1 MKNTPT
7 LATLAADLDSG
18 RTSARK
24 LVDDCLAKIADSS
37 GEGQR
42 AFIHVDA
49 EAAIEA
55 AEAMDRLREVKA
67 APSPY
72 AGIPISIKDLFDIK
86 GQVTRAG
93 SRALEDSAPAEADA
107 TVVARLRRA
116 GFVVIG
122 RTNMTEF
129 AYSGIGINPHYGTPK
144 SAWQRN
150 VGHVPGGS
158 SSGAAVS
165 VVDGMAH
172 GALGTDTGGSCRI
185 PAAYNGI
192 VGFKPTQRRVPL
204 DGGVPLSSTLDSF
217 GPLARTVACC
227 AVLDAV
233 LADET
238 FVPLQPLPIKGM
250 RLAVPTTVVLDELDD
265 DVARTFERA
274 LETLSRQGALI
285 ERIEVPEFL
294 DVGVMNTKGGFSA
307 AESYAWHRYL
317 IAGSGD
323 VYDPR
328 VSVRILRGESISAAD
343 YIDLLNARKSLIAR
357 AEKRI
362 APYDA
367 LVLPTTANTPPRI
380 ADLADDKAFTKANLL
395 SLRNCTLINM
405 IDGCAISL
413 PAHREG
419 EVPVG
424 LMLAAAGGSDRRIF
438 EWPQE
443 WRPRSVF
450 DLAFTIDAQGTT
462 TPLTLAIDQAV
473 IAGWT
478 GRDPVARDKHIAE
491 LEAIG
496 IARPAS
502 TPIYY
507 RVSARRLVITD
518 SIEVCG
524 GDSSGEVE
532 FVLIGWQGRIFVGV
546 GSDHTDRKVETY
558 SVTVSKQMCDKPMA
572 PVLWELEDVIG
583 HWDRMILRS
592 YALIDGARVLY
603 QEGTLDAMLPVAD
616 LIRARFRRQGPARRL
631 RHVRRHFCRQG
642 RHQARQPVRI

>member
-1 MKNTPT
+1 MPMPNAPT
-7 LATLAADLDSG
+7 LASLADDLESG

-24 LVDDCLAKIADSS
+24 LVDACLARIADPS
-37 GEGQR
+37 GEGAR
-42 AFIHVDA
+42 TFIHVDA

-67 APSPY
+67 EPSPY
-72 AGIPISIKDLFDIK
+72 AGIPVSIKDLFDIK

-93 SRALEDSAPAEADA
+93 SRALEDSAPADADA
-107 TVVARLRRA
+107 PVVARLRRA

-144 SAWQRN
+144 GAWQRG

-165 VVDGMAH
+165 VVDGMAF

-204 DGGVPLSSTLDSF
+204 DGGVPLSFTLDSF
-217 GPLARTVACC
+217 GPLARTVKCC

-233 LADET
+233 LAGEPV
-238 FVPLQPLPIKGM
+238 VPLQPRPIKGM
-250 RLAVPTTVVLDELDD
+250 RLAVPTTVALDELEDE
-265 DVARTFERA
+265 VARTFERA

-294 DVGVMNTKGGFSA
+294 DVGVMNTKGGFAA

-317 IAGSGD
+317 ITSQGD

-328 VSVRILRGESISAAD
+328 VYLRILRGESISAAD
-343 YIDLLNARKSLIAR
+343 YIDLLEARRSLIAR
-357 AEKRI
+357 TEQRI

-419 EVPVG
+419 DVPVG
-424 LMLAAAGGSDRRIF
+424 LMLAASGGSDRRIF
-438 EWPQE
+438 E
-443 WRPRSVF
+443 
-450 DLAFTIDAQGTT
+450 LAAAMEG
-462 TPLTLAIDQAV
+462 V
-473 IAGWT
+473 I
-478 GRDPVARDKHIAE
+478 
-491 LEAIG
+491 
-496 IARPAS
+496 
-502 TPIYY
+502 
-507 RVSARRLVITD
+507 RV
-518 SIEVCG
+518 
-524 GDSSGEVE
+524 
-532 FVLIGWQGRIFVGV
+532 
-546 GSDHTDRKVETY
+546 
-558 SVTVSKQMCDKPMA
+558 
-572 PVLWELEDVIG
+572 
-583 HWDRMILRS
+583 
-592 YALIDGARVLY
+592 
-603 QEGTLDAMLPVAD
+603 
-616 LIRARFRRQGPARRL
+616 
-631 RHVRRHFCRQG
+631 
-642 RHQARQPVRI
+642 

>member
-1 MKNTPT
+1 MMPNAPT
-7 LATLAADLDSG
+7 LAALADDLDNG

-24 LVDDCLAKIADSS
+24 LVDECLARIADTS
-37 GEGQR
+37 GEGAR
-42 AFIHVDA
+42 AFVHVDA

-67 APSPY
+67 APSAF
-72 AGIPISIKDLFDIK
+72 AGIPVSIKDLFDIK

-93 SRALEDSAPAEADA
+93 SRALDDSSPAETDAPA
-107 TVVARLRRA
+107 VARLRRA
-116 GFVVIG
+116 GFIVIG

-144 SAWQRN
+144 GAWKRG

-165 VVDGMAH
+165 VVDRMAH

-192 VGFKPTQRRVPL
+192 VGYKPTQRRVPL
-204 DGGVPLSSTLDSF
+204 EGTVPLSFTLDSI
-217 GPLARTVACC
+217 GPLARTVGCC

-233 LADET
+233 LANET
-238 FVPLQPLPIKGM
+238 IAPLRPRPVKGM
-250 RLAVPTTVVLDELDD
+250 RLAVPTTVALDD
-265 DVARTFERA
+265 LDDAVARTFDRA

-294 DVGVMNTKGGFSA
+294 DVAPMNARGGFAA

-317 IAGSGD
+317 IASKGD

-328 VSVRILRGESISAAD
+328 VSMRILRGESLSAAD
-343 YIDLLNARKSLIAR
+343 YVDFLGARKSLIAR
-357 AEKRI
+357 AAVRL

-413 PAHREG
+413 PCHREG

-424 LMLAAAGGSDRRIF
+424 LMLAASGGADRRIF
-438 EWPQE
+438 E
-443 WRPRSVF
+443 
-450 DLAFTIDAQGTT
+450 LAAAMEG
-462 TPLTLAIDQAV
+462 AI
-473 IAGWT
+473 
-478 GRDPVARDKHIAE
+478 
-491 LEAIG
+491 
-496 IARPAS
+496 
-502 TPIYY
+502 
-507 RVSARRLVITD
+507 RV
-518 SIEVCG
+518 
-524 GDSSGEVE
+524 
-532 FVLIGWQGRIFVGV
+532 
-546 GSDHTDRKVETY
+546 
-558 SVTVSKQMCDKPMA
+558 
-572 PVLWELEDVIG
+572 
-583 HWDRMILRS
+583 
-592 YALIDGARVLY
+592 
-603 QEGTLDAMLPVAD
+603 
-616 LIRARFRRQGPARRL
+616 
-631 RHVRRHFCRQG
+631 
-642 RHQARQPVRI
+642 

>member
-1 MKNTPT
+1 MKNAPT

-24 LVDDCLAKIADSS
+24 LVDDCLAKIADNS
-37 GEGQR
+37 GEGIR
-42 AFIHVDA
+42 TFIHVDA

-204 DGGVPLSSTLDSF
+204 DGGVPLSFTLDSF

-233 LADET
+233 LADEA
-238 FVPLQPLPIKGM
+238 FEPLQPLPIKGM
-250 RLAVPTTVVLDELDD
+250 RLAVPTTVALDELDD
-265 DVARTFERA
+265 EVARTFERA

-294 DVGVMNTKGGFSA
+294 DVGVMNTKGGFAA

-328 VSVRILRGESISAAD
+328 VSLRIQRGEGISAAD

-438 EWPQE
+438 E
-443 WRPRSVF
+443 
-450 DLAFTIDAQGTT
+450 LAAGMET
-462 TPLTLAIDQAV
+462 AI
-473 IAGWT
+473 
-478 GRDPVARDKHIAE
+478 
-491 LEAIG
+491 
-496 IARPAS
+496 
-502 TPIYY
+502 
-507 RVSARRLVITD
+507 RV
-518 SIEVCG
+518 
-524 GDSSGEVE
+524 
-532 FVLIGWQGRIFVGV
+532 
-546 GSDHTDRKVETY
+546 
-558 SVTVSKQMCDKPMA
+558 
-572 PVLWELEDVIG
+572 
-583 HWDRMILRS
+583 
-592 YALIDGARVLY
+592 
-603 QEGTLDAMLPVAD
+603 
-616 LIRARFRRQGPARRL
+616 
-631 RHVRRHFCRQG
+631 
-642 RHQARQPVRI
+642 

>member
-1 MKNTPT
+1 MTIKNT
-7 LATLAADLDSG
+7 LTLAALADDLENG

-24 LVDDCLAKIADSS
+24 LVDDCLARIADPS
-37 GEGQR
+37 GEGAR
-42 AFIHVDA
+42 AFIRVDA

-67 APSPY
+67 APSPF
-72 AGIPISIKDLFDIK
+72 AGIPVSIKDLYDIR

-93 SRALEDSAPAEADA
+93 SRALEDSAPADADA
-107 TVVARLRRA
+107 PVVARLRRA

-144 SAWQRN
+144 STWRRN

-165 VVDGMAH
+165 VADGMAH

-204 DGGVPLSSTLDSF
+204 EGGVPLSFTLDSF
-217 GPLARTVACC
+217 GPLARTVGCC

-233 LADET
+233 LANEP
-238 FVPLQPLPIKGM
+238 VAPLQPRPIRGM
-250 RLAVPTTVVLDELDD
+250 RLAVPTTVALDELDD
-265 DVARTFERA
+265 EVARAFERA

-285 ERIEVPEFL
+285 ERIAVPEFL
-294 DVGVMNTKGGFSA
+294 DVGVMNTKGGFAA

-317 IAGSGD
+317 IASKGD

-328 VSVRILRGESISAAD
+328 VSLRILRGESISAAD
-343 YIDLLNARKSLIAR
+343 YIDLLGARKSLIAR
-357 AEKRI
+357 STARL

-367 LVLPTTANTPPRI
+367 LVMPTTANTPPVI

-413 PAHREG
+413 PCHREG

-424 LMLAAAGGSDRRIF
+424 LMLAASGGADRRIF
-438 EWPQE
+438 E
-443 WRPRSVF
+443 
-450 DLAFTIDAQGTT
+450 LAAGMEA
-462 TPLTLAIDQAV
+462 AI
-473 IAGWT
+473 
-478 GRDPVARDKHIAE
+478 
-491 LEAIG
+491 
-496 IARPAS
+496 
-502 TPIYY
+502 
-507 RVSARRLVITD
+507 RV
-518 SIEVCG
+518 
-524 GDSSGEVE
+524 
-532 FVLIGWQGRIFVGV
+532 
-546 GSDHTDRKVETY
+546 
-558 SVTVSKQMCDKPMA
+558 
-572 PVLWELEDVIG
+572 
-583 HWDRMILRS
+583 
-592 YALIDGARVLY
+592 
-603 QEGTLDAMLPVAD
+603 
-616 LIRARFRRQGPARRL
+616 
-631 RHVRRHFCRQG
+631 
-642 RHQARQPVRI
+642 

>member
-1 MKNTPT
+1 MNNTPT
-7 LATLAADLDSG
+7 LASLADDLENG

-24 LVDDCLAKIADSS
+24 LVDECLARIADSS
-37 GEGQR
+37 GEGAR
-42 AFIHVDA
+42 AFLHVDA

-67 APSPY
+67 APSPF
-72 AGIPISIKDLFDIK
+72 AGIPVSIKDLFDVK

-93 SRALEDSAPAEADA
+93 SRALEDSAPADADA
-107 TVVARLRRA
+107 PVVARLRRA

-144 SAWQRN
+144 G

-165 VVDGMAH
+165 VVDRMAH

-204 DGGVPLSSTLDSF
+204 DGGVPLSFTLDSF
-217 GPLARTVACC
+217 GPLARSVGCC

-233 LADET
+233 LANET
-238 FVPLQPLPIKGM
+238 IVPLQPRPIKGM
-250 RLAVPTTVVLDELDD
+250 RLAAPTTVALDELDD
-265 DVARTFERA
+265 EVARTFERA

-285 ERIEVPEFL
+285 ERIAVPEFL
-294 DVGVMNTKGGFSA
+294 DVGVMNTKGGFAA

-317 IAGSGD
+317 IVSHGD

-328 VSVRILRGESISAAD
+328 VSMRILRGEAISAAD
-343 YIDLLNARKSLIAR
+343 YIDLLDARRSMIAR
-357 AEKRI
+357 ATVRL

-405 IDGCAISL
+405 MDGCAISL
-413 PAHREG
+413 PCHREG

-424 LMLAAAGGSDRRIF
+424 LMVAASGGSDRRIF
-438 EWPQE
+438 G
-443 WRPRSVF
+443 
-450 DLAFTIDAQGTT
+450 LAAAMEG
-462 TPLTLAIDQAV
+462 V
-473 IAGWT
+473 I
-478 GRDPVARDKHIAE
+478 
-491 LEAIG
+491 
-496 IARPAS
+496 
-502 TPIYY
+502 
-507 RVSARRLVITD
+507 RV
-518 SIEVCG
+518 
-524 GDSSGEVE
+524 
-532 FVLIGWQGRIFVGV
+532 
-546 GSDHTDRKVETY
+546 
-558 SVTVSKQMCDKPMA
+558 
-572 PVLWELEDVIG
+572 
-583 HWDRMILRS
+583 
-592 YALIDGARVLY
+592 
-603 QEGTLDAMLPVAD
+603 
-616 LIRARFRRQGPARRL
+616 
-631 RHVRRHFCRQG
+631 
-642 RHQARQPVRI
+642 